1 MQPMFGFSCFNVLNY
16 INVVNIFL
24 MCLHDNVSNI
34 MKTRAMIWNESNENI
49 VLKNTHET
57 L

>member
-1 MQPMFGFSCFNVLNY
+1 MFGFSCFNIQNY

-34 MKTRAMIWNESNENI
+34 MKTRAMIWYEFYENI
-49 VLKNTHET
+49 VLKTSHKT

>member
-1 MQPMFGFSCFNVLNY
+1 MFGFSCFNVKNY

-34 MKTRAMIWNESNENI
+34 MKTCAMIWYESNENTI
-49 VLKNTHET
+49 LKKTHNT

>member
-1 MQPMFGFSCFNVLNY
+1 MFGFFNVKIY

-34 MKTRAMIWNESNENI
+34 TKTCTMIWNESNENI
-49 VLKNTHET
+49 VLKNIHKI

>member
-1 MQPMFGFSCFNVLNY
+1 MFGFSCFNVKNY

-34 MKTRAMIWNESNENI
+34 MKTRAMIWYESNENTI
-49 VLKNTHET
+49 LKKTHNT

>member
-1 MQPMFGFSCFNVLNY
+1 
-16 INVVNIFL
+16 

-34 MKTRAMIWNESNENI
+34 MKTRAMIWYESNENI
-49 VLKNTHET
+49 VLKDTHKT